1 MATLTVVAI
10 NNKTLTDSN
19 GAVTTLTKQFNYDQ
33 VVFGP
38 VAFVPANHTPH
49 TATGLAYFT
58 YDEGLARPTKYVVSD
73 SLATTRA
80 YFLAAG
86 ALRTTAVPASAVLPS
101 IGVGV
106 YGTPVVEEG
115 LANTA
120 AIVSNINTATN
131 KTIAGDFSA
140 AYYGE
145 SKNTA
150 AVAHATIVTFDG
162 LSTTRANVYE
172 AYGVRGKLT
181 IAVAT
186 ATHESYGM
194 LTSIFGHTTITGAVS
209 QGLVS
214 SGAFILGGAAAVTQS
229 CYGVYIS
236 ILTGVTTLTAALGIT
251 NAGNAAYGIQL
262 VGTYSTG
269 ILMSAC
275 TTGISL
281 AGATTTGIL
290 IGGATT
296 TGISITGTST
306 DALSITGIPTGK
318 GIKVQYSPSITS
330 GDAIGQQNRICLAA
344 DGTQIVYGYQGQ
356 TGVNSAISCAG
367 IYDIWSNPI
376 MKGTSAVGTNS
387 GNFVALRAT
396 LETEATGAGTSGTVT
411 GKSIALWIQNQ
422 MSGGTTTTGG
432 VYPIYIDANGGT
444 KAWTADI
451 RLSGGPTISS
461 GAGAPSS
468 VQPVGSVY
476 FRTDGSST
484 STRLY
489 VCSVANG
496 TWVAVTTAS

>member
-19 GAVTTLTKQFNYDQ
+19 GAVTTLVKQFNYDQ

-86 ALRTTAVPASAVLPS
+86 ALRTTAVPASALLPS
-101 IGVGV
+101 MGVGI

-140 AYYGE
+140 AFYGE

-150 AVAHATIVTFDG
+150 ATAHATIVTYDG
-162 LSTTRANVYE
+162 LSTTRADVYE

-236 ILTGVTTLTAALGIT
+236 VLTGVTTLTAALGIT
-251 NAGNAAYGIQL
+251 NAGNAGYGIQL

-281 AGATTTGIL
+281 AGACTTGLL

-296 TGISITGTST
+296 NAISITGNATGVGLLIGGTSISAISVTGNATTNGVLIAGTAVNGISITGAT
-306 DALSITGIPTGK
+306 
-318 GIKVQYSPSITS
+318 
-330 GDAIGQQNRICLAA
+330 
-344 DGTQIVYGYQGQ
+344 
-356 TGVNSAISCAG
+356 
-367 IYDIWSNPI
+367 
-376 MKGTSAVGTNS
+376 TSA
-387 GNFVALRAT
+387 FA
-396 LETEATGAGTSGTVT
+396 ATGAATNGLYLNTGTFTNAINIGAAVGVT
-411 GKSIALWIQNQ
+411 NLIKFNAIAGCVVAKDVVPSATPSALLLGATNSIKVDI
-422 MSGGTTTTGG
+422 GGT
-432 VYPIYIDANGGT
+432 PFYIPLFAT
-444 KAWTADI
+444 LHA
-451 RLSGGPTISS
+451 
-461 GAGAPSS
+461 
-468 VQPVGSVY
+468 
-476 FRTDGSST
+476 
-484 STRLY
+484 
-489 VCSVANG
+489 
-496 TWVAVTTAS
+496 